1 MYKPVRTSYFSS
13 EGTRQGSRRAAG
25 HPDLTAHPVTFVAH
39 FDALGHADM
48 SPQRRTV
55 MVGKYR
61 LLTLAIAALVF
72 VVIFWYFNDPI
83 FSILGAMIALV
94 FQTIFFAFVTEDTL
108 KGKNK

>member
-1 MYKPVRTSYFSS
+1 
-13 EGTRQGSRRAAG
+13 
-25 HPDLTAHPVTFVAH
+25 
-39 FDALGHADM
+39 
-48 SPQRRTV
+48 